1 MENTTV
7 HSFQWPLASG
17 SGSLGLA
24 SPAAALEQ
32 GREGQGQD
40 YIPTG
45 FSLISD
51 WALVFAADM
60 AAGDGPA
67 KVPKNRE
74 RKEVMVTVLRP
85 RGNGCYRSRGEVEVK
100 SELK

>member
-1 MENTTV
+1 MLPCSRGSTTWRTPLFI
-7 HSFQWPLASG
+7 HSKQPLASG
-17 SGSLGLA
+17 SLDLA
-24 SPAAALEQ
+24 SPAAALEEGQ
-32 GREGQGQD
+32 GQGQD

-74 RKEVMVTVLRP
+74 RKEVMVTVLRAQG
-85 RGNGCYRSRGEVEVK
+85 RW
-100 SELK
+100 LL